1 MEQEKQ
7 KTLQLFDEVK
17 MHVFDNMNNDNVP
30 LLSSIAKA
38 TSGYFEYDYH
48 SVEDALCLIHTH
60 FRDKRMERQGIYDTF
75 VRRLAVENVEQLTH
89 NFNRIMQ
96 NVRRE
101 FPDFNLA
108 QESHNPIFGLDA
120 NVSCF
125 LRRCSDEEK
134 EAFIRGEYPR
144 VFHDRTDDDDEDLKN
159 ELTEYY
165 NTEFVDT
172 VAAQAMQRKDNPAD
186 GILPD
191 KLKAM
196 LNYGV
201 YTGSGYIPLN
211 DFFRCNKN
219 SHSTV
224 GQMVNYFNLFAHS
237 LVLPMYSQSDFVI
250 YRGDGLQVS
259 AQSLKTKGFYS
270 GSLSVSEL
278 AAFVKNGGR
287 MIKIN
292 IPKGTPFLPLILN
305 RLDEGEISLLP
316 NTVLEKLSEMELQN
330 GHFAEY
336 TVVQNPPKL
345 SDLEEATIFKHA
357 IPHTFE
363 IVLSKIKVANGRRG
377 KKWVRGLAPVEGDA
391 SFDEKVRFAVNLI
404 NSKYGGDW

>member
-1 MEQEKQ
+1 MEEEKNE
-7 KTLQLFDEVK
+7 TLQLFDEVK
-17 MHVFDNMNNDNVP
+17 MHVFENINNDNVP

-38 TSGYFEYDYH
+38 TSGHFDYDFH

-60 FRDKRMERQGIYDTF
+60 FRDKTMERQGIYDTF
-75 VRRLAVENVEQLTH
+75 GRRLAVENAEQLTQ

-120 NVSCF
+120 NVSCY
-125 LRRCSDEEK
+125 LRRCSEEDK
-134 EAFIRGEYPR
+134 EAYIRAKYPP
-144 VFHDRTDDDDEDLKN
+144 VFHDMPDEYVEEVKN
-159 ELTEYY
+159 EITEFY

-172 VAAQAMQRKDNPAD
+172 ITAKAMRSKDDPVDA
-186 GILPD
+186 IFSD
-191 KLKAM
+191 KLRHM

-201 YTGSGYIPLN
+201 YTGNGFIALN
-211 DFFRCNKN
+211 DLFRCNKN
-219 SHSTV
+219 SKSTV
-224 GQMVNYFNLFAHS
+224 EDMVSFFNLFAAS
-237 LVLPMYSQSDFVI
+237 LLLPMYSQNDFVI

-259 AQSLKTKGFYS
+259 TQSLKTKGFYS

-278 AAFVKNGGR
+278 IAFVKNGGR

-357 IPHTFE
+357 IPDIFQRL
-363 IVLSKIKVANGRRG
+363 VSRIKTVRG
-377 KKWVRGLAPVEGDA
+377 KRGKQWARGLAPVEGDA
-391 SFDEKVRFAVNLI
+391 TFDEKVRFAINLI